1 MKVNVKKIKFGK
13 NSIWLM
19 LDAVM
24 LLLILVN
31 LLWMVFDFVFTAQ
44 FVQKFIQSF
53 SNDFYVY
60 YRDVIHPD
68 FLFYDFWFVLIF
80 LTEFVFRWIIA
91 IYKKQYASWVSF
103 PFVFWYDLIGCI
115 PLASFRFLRLF
126 RIATLMIRL
135 QKRGVIDFTNTW
147 WYKLGFRN
155 YNRVLEEIS
164 DRVSS
169 NILTGIQKEMKYG
182 DETNKRI
189 INEVILPRQ
198 EEFTIW
204 IASRMKFAIGETY
217 DLHKTEL
224 KDYLDKAIYK
234 AVRENEDI
242 ARLELIP
249 LFGKQISK
257 ALSSSVSDIS
267 YSLIDSVMKDLA
279 DQQMHTLMNKVVD
292 ISIKTALYESDN
304 ERIEQISKEIV
315 IETLEVVKSQVNKKH
330 YDK

>member
-1 MKVNVKKIKFGK
+1 
-13 NSIWLM
+13 M